1 MLLPTSLFVKSASH
15 SNLPHRAIVLAGL
28 AGALAEVVFV
38 GLFCALTP
46 LSGGEV
52 LRQIAATVVPA
63 LAGSALAPVLGLLLH
78 FALGV
83 VVAYAFGFAI
93 WHTFARRSG
102 GRTTM
107 AMALFALAGIWA
119 VNFFAVLPAV
129 NAGFVGL
136 MPYGVTFASK
146 LLFGIAMA
154 TTLNASGLVSRSRAP
169 AGTRARVAQPLQ
181 LLH

>member
-1 MLLPTSLFVKSASH
+1 MV
-15 SNLPHRAIVLAGL
+15 AG
-28 AGALAEVVFV
+28 EIM
-38 GLFCALTP
+38 T
-46 LSGGEV
+46 
-52 LRQIAATVVPA
+52 
-63 LAGSALAPVLGLLLH
+63 
-78 FALGV
+78 
-83 VVAYAFGFAI
+83 
-93 WHTFARRSG
+93 
-102 GRTTM
+102 
-107 AMALFALAGIWA
+107 GIWA